1 MNKVD
6 RNIVLLNFAFF
17 FKGLVFLSPIM
28 LLFYKANGLWAGE
41 FFFFQGIFYL
51 TAILT
56 ELPIGFMAD
65 FFSRKSM
72 LMTSVFLLLF
82 NLLLWYF
89 FEGYFIVLLGEIVL
103 AISKVFLDTSNS
115 TYLYEYLVS
124 KGKEKNMSGYF
135 GGINFYLSLS
145 TSIAMIL
152 GTYLYMKIGIKNV
165 ILAEIVAILICIFLL
180 SFLPR
185 VDSVKKQGKSFK
197 EIIYVIKSL
206 FQDERL
212 KFYVLFSGILMAT
225 SLFFATSLQPLM
237 VLVNLPVAVFGFVSF
252 ANHFTRAL
260 TVSIAAKFSSRIN
273 IKVLAVVVYLFFVGG
288 FLAIF
293 KILSGSKMDILL
305 LIFLCFA
312 IGVQLLFLI
321 IHVSRLNSLIQS
333 ENRAL
338 FNSVNSFIARLMSA
352 IMLLST
358 VFFVDKTHLF
368 YATYFVAFV
377 IISTPLLLKIRS
389 GK

>member
-180 SFLPR
+180 SFCL
-185 VDSVKKQGKSFK
+185 
-197 EIIYVIKSL
+197 EL
-206 FQDERL
+206 
-212 KFYVLFSGILMAT
+212 IL
-225 SLFFATSLQPLM
+225 
-237 VLVNLPVAVFGFVSF
+237 
-252 ANHFTRAL
+252 
-260 TVSIAAKFSSRIN
+260 
-273 IKVLAVVVYLFFVGG
+273 
-288 FLAIF
+288 
-293 KILSGSKMDILL
+293 
-305 LIFLCFA
+305 
-312 IGVQLLFLI
+312 
-321 IHVSRLNSLIQS
+321 
-333 ENRAL
+333 
-338 FNSVNSFIARLMSA
+338 
-352 IMLLST
+352 
-358 VFFVDKTHLF
+358 
-368 YATYFVAFV
+368 
-377 IISTPLLLKIRS
+377 
-389 GK
+389 